1 MKRVSLSDPLRSRKR
16 VSLKGDGLDGRQATG
31 ALNHKQRK
39 FAEEYLIDL
48 NATQAAI
55 RSGYA
60 AKTAYSSGER
70 LLRHAEV
77 SKAIAQAQAELS
89 ERTKI
94 TQERV
99 LTEIGKI
106 AFANLKE
113 WEKVPHKLN
122 AKLNALIQAGKHVGL
137 FTDKLQVE
145 SRNLTV
151 TVTPADLAA
160 ARELVMD
167 RLPTIEHLKDE

>member
-1 MKRVSLSDPLRSRKR
+1 MKTRVMLNEPTHERKR
-16 VSLKGDGLDGRQATG
+16 VLLDGTNG
-31 ALNHKQRK
+31 NDTLNPKQRK
-39 FAEEYLIDL
+39 FVEEYLVDL

-70 LLRHAEV
+70 LLRHVEV

-99 LTEIGKI
+99 LQEIGKI
-106 AFANLKE
+106 AFANLNE

-137 FTDKLQVE
+137 FNDRLQVE
-145 SRNLTV
+145 ARTLNVTLTA
-151 TVTPADLAA
+151 ADLEQ
-160 ARELVMD
+160 ARSLVMD
-167 RLPTIEHLKDE
+167 RLLIQHEE